1 MRIRLIQP
9 RMHRRPMDSELK
21 LRMAPHLG
29 LLTLAAL
36 TPEEHA
42 VELVNENIDRHNFDK
57 PVELVAVTVTVEA
70 WPRAL
75 EIARKY
81 QQRGIPVI
89 AGGIHITSVPDS
101 AAEFFDAICVGPA
114 EPVWPQIL
122 ADAEAGNLRPRYSTS
137 DIISGAELA
146 VPDYKRFDLSGYLYS
161 NVMTTSRSCPFACD
175 FCYNSC
181 EAVRGAYIHNDVNT
195 VIAEIRK
202 MRTRHIMFIDD
213 NFIGYP
219 AYTHELLEA
228 MRPLNLKWSAAVS
241 ANILHHP
248 VLLDLMRDS
257 GCQSLFV
264 GFESLNPTALA
275 GVHKKQNTASSF
287 DALVDALHNRGI
299 MINAS
304 FVFGLDGDTPEVF
317 RHTIDWVVSKRI
329 ETVTSHILTPYPGT
343 KLYRAMHDAGRIT
356 DFDLAH
362 YDTSH
367 VVFRPAQMSAQQL
380 LDGYLQVYRELYSFR
395 NILRRLPRVRH
406 QIMPYLLFNICY
418 RKYGNFTSRL
428 CRAIGFERIG
438 RMARLCA
445 YHLR

>member
-1 MRIRLIQP
+1 
-9 RMHRRPMDSELK
+9 MHRRPVDSELK

-36 TPEEHA
+36 TPPEHA
-42 VELVNENIDRHNFDK
+42 VELINENIDRHDFDNM
-57 PVELVAVTVTVEA
+57 VELVAITVTVEA
-70 WPRAL
+70 LPRAM
-75 EIARKY
+75 EIARNY
-81 QQRGIPVI
+81 RRRGIPVV

-101 AAEFFDAICVGPA
+101 AAELFDAICVGPA
-114 EPVWPQIL
+114 EPVWTKIL
-122 ADAEAGNLRPRYSTS
+122 TDAEAGNLRPRYSAFS
-137 DIISGAELA
+137 AISGAELA

-181 EAVRGAYIHNDVNT
+181 EAVQGAYIHSNVNT

-202 MRTRHIMFIDD
+202 MRTRHVMFIDD
-213 NFIGYP
+213 NFIGDP
-219 AYTHELLEA
+219 AYTRELLEA

-257 GCQSLFV
+257 GCQSLFI
-264 GFESLNPTALA
+264 GFESLNSAALA

-287 DALVDALHNRGI
+287 DALVDALHSRGI

-317 RHTIDWVVSKRI
+317 RHTIDWVISKRI

-343 KLYRAMHDAGRIT
+343 KLYRAMYDAGRIT

-367 VVFRPAQMSAQQL
+367 VVFRPAQMSARQL

-395 NILRRLPRVRH
+395 NILRRLPRARR
-406 QIMPYLLFNICY
+406 QIMPYLLFNIFY
-418 RKYGNFTSRL
+418 RKYGHFTSRL

-438 RMARLCA
+438 RMARFCA